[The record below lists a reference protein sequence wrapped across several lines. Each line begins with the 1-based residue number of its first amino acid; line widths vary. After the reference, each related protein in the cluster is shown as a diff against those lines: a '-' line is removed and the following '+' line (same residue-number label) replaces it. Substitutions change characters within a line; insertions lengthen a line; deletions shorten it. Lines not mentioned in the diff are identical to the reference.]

1 MNIRIKNYTN
11 LNYYEILELLYFAED
26 NSNVIFNHQEYQI
39 ISKHKLFSIDII
51 VKKV

>member
-26 NSNVIFNHQEYQI
+26 SSNVMFNRKEYQI

>member
-26 NSNVIFNHQEYQI
+26 SSNVIFNHQEYKI
-39 ISKHKLFSIDII
+39 KSKDRLFWIDII
-51 VKKV
+51 IKKV

>member
-26 NSNVIFNHQEYQI
+26 SSNVMFNHQEYQI
-39 ISKHKLFSIDII
+39 ISKEKLFSIDII